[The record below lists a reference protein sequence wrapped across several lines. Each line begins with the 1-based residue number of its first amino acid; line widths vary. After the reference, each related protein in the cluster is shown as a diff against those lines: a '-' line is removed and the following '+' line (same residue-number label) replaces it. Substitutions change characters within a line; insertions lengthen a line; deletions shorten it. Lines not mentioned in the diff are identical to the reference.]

1 MSHDPQP
8 GFPRP
13 DYRSIDLYSPDRRPV
28 PVDLCDNTNRWGAHP
43 AALEAVRNADVECL
57 TRYPVLYAD
66 PLREAA
72 AEVFGVEPDQVTTGA
87 GSDDVLDSLWRAIAE
102 FGGGIRYPAPTFS
115 MIEPFC
121 RMNGREALPVAW
133 ADAIADPEILLED
146 DPCLVYVCRPN
157 NPTGHVVDRAWVH
170 DLLAAVDARAAAR
183 SGEGGPADGGPVVVF
198 DEAYADYAGETLIP
212 LAVTRP
218 RTLVVRTLS
227 KAYGLA
233 GLRVGLGF
241 GTAETVLEVEKSRG
255 PYKVSQLAE
264 IAAVA
269 ALRDENGWT
278 ARTVEKAVE
287 NRERFV
293 RELAARGLSPLPS
306 AANFVFLPVPDGTPR
321 ELSNAFRDHGVAI
334 RPFEAEAGF
343 VDGIRVSIGPWEE
356 MSRVLEVI
364 DLLGERIRVHDG
376 AASDALLTAL
386 GAAS

>member
-1 MSHDPQP
+1 MSRSPSS

-13 DYRSIDLYSPDRRPV
+13 DYRAIDLYAPDRRPV

-43 AALEAVRNADVECL
+43 AALAAIREADVERL

-72 AEVFGVEPDQVTTGA
+72 AEVFGVEPNQVTTGA

-102 FGGGIRYPAPTFS
+102 FGGGVRYPAPTFS

-121 RMNGREALPVAW
+121 RMNGRDALPVAW
-133 ADAIADPEILLED
+133 ADAIADPALLLED

-157 NPTGHVVDRAWVH
+157 NPTGHMVDRDWC
-170 DLLAAVDARAAAR
+170 DELLALADARSTSRQA
-183 SGEGGPADGGPVVVF
+183 EGGSDGGPVIVF
-198 DEAYADYAGETLIP
+198 DEAYADYSGETLIP
-212 LAVTRP
+212 LAVERP

-241 GTAETVLEVEKSRG
+241 GTADMVLEVEKSRG
-255 PYKVSQLAE
+255 PYKVNQLAE

-269 ALRDENGWT
+269 ALRDEDGWA
-278 ARTVEKAVE
+278 ARTVDRAVE

-293 RELAARGLSPLPS
+293 EELERRGLSPLPS
-306 AANFVFLPVPDGTPR
+306 SANFVFLPVASGTSR
-321 ELSNAFRDHGVAI
+321 ELSDAFREHGVAI
-334 RPFEAEAGF
+334 RPFGADAGF

-356 MSRVLEVI
+356 LTRVLEVI
-364 DLLGERIRVHDG
+364 DLLGERVRVADADAG
-376 AASDALLTAL
+376 TDALLTAL
-386 GAAS
+386 GVGS